1 MSFLPLAFDL
11 QLKSSANSVKS
22 FIFEFLAACYIVTN
36 NVHAYQSR
44 DARLFSERAMH
55 RRQMLL
61 NMLLASAAFALPFSV
76 NATQIRNARL
86 WRSENKSRLVFD
98 LSGPVKYKTFTL
110 SAPERI
116 IIDVS
121 GARLE
126 GDFSQLALEN
136 SPIKAI
142 RSGHFGQGDT
152 RIVLD
157 LASPVQLNSFLLG
170 PEGAQGN
177 RLVVDLGHDVAA
189 HPPVQLAAAA
199 PAAVVAK
206 EPPAPVP
213 DKNHPKR
220 DIMVV
225 VDAGHGGKD
234 PGAIGSKGEREKD
247 VVLSIA
253 QLLAKRLK
261 REKGFDVR
269 LVRNDD
275 FFVPLRKRVD
285 IARKYNADMFISVH
299 ADAAPRLTASGASVF
314 ALSEN
319 GATSATAR
327 FMAQRENGAD
337 LIGANSLLN
346 LKDKDPMLAGVIL
359 DMSMNAT
366 IAASLQLG
374 HTVLGSLEGVTTLH
388 QKRVEQAGFAVLKSP
403 DVPSIL
409 VETGFISNSRD
420 SQRLVTARH
429 QQAVA
434 DGLFDGM
441 KQYFERNPPAGSFI
455 AWRQEQKAAE
465 QAVV

>member
-1 MSFLPLAFDL
+1 
-11 QLKSSANSVKS
+11 
-22 FIFEFLAACYIVTN
+22 
-36 NVHAYQSR
+36 
-44 DARLFSERAMH
+44 MH

-61 NMLLASAAFALPFSV
+61 NMILASAAFALPFSV

-86 WRSENKSRLVFD
+86 WRSDSKLRLVFD
-98 LSGPVKYKTFTL
+98 LSGPVQYKTFTL

-126 GDFSQLALEN
+126 GDFSQLALKN
-136 SPIKAI
+136 TPIKSI
-142 RSGHFGQGDT
+142 RSGHFGTSDT

-157 LASPVQLNSFLLG
+157 LTSPVQLNSFLLG
-170 PEGAQGN
+170 PQGAQGN
-177 RLVVDLGHDVAA
+177 RLVLDLGHDVLSRA
-189 HPPVQLAAAA
+189 PVQLAAAA
-199 PAAVVAK
+199 PLVK
-206 EPPAPVP
+206 EPSAPAAAR
-213 DKNHPKR
+213 DRSKR
-220 DIMVV
+220 DIMIV

-234 PGAIGSKGEREKD
+234 PGAVGSKGEREKD

-366 IAASLQLG
+366 IAASLELG

-441 KQYFERNPPAGSFI
+441 KRYFERNPPAGSYV
-455 AWRQEQKAAE
+455 AWQREQKANDAM
-465 QAVV
+465 V